1 LDRINKKELWGQ
13 NRVSSAK
20 ILVVD
25 DEKKITGVL
34 QAYLER
40 EGYFVLTAHD
50 GPEALRL
57 TRSEK
62 PDLIL
67 LDLMLPG
74 LSGEEVMQQLRSE
87 GSRVPVIMLTAK
99 SALEE
104 KVYGLSIGADDYV
117 VKPFS
122 PQEVI
127 ARVKTILRRSDTDQV
142 PLTDILNLSGG
153 QLEINALSH
162 TASWEK
168 VKLNL
173 TPTEF
178 SLLVHLG
185 RHPNRVYSRAQLAEF
200 LFGYES
206 ITEDRTI
213 DAHIKNLRQKL
224 QNAGAPNLIKTVYG
238 VGYKYD
244 ED

>member
-1 LDRINKKELWGQ
+1 MSIP
-13 NRVSSAK
+13 K

-25 DEKKITGVL
+25 DEKKITRVL

-40 EGYFVLTAHD
+40 EKYAVIVAHD
-50 GPEALRL
+50 GTVALRL
-57 TRSEK
+57 ARSEK
-62 PDLIL
+62 PDLII

-74 LSGEEVMQQLRSE
+74 LSGEEVIQQLRRD

-104 KVYGLSIGADDYV
+104 KIYGLAIGADDYV

-122 PQEVI
+122 PQEVV
-127 ARVKTILRRSDTDQV
+127 ARVKTILRRSDTDGI
-142 PLTDILNLSGG
+142 PLTEILNLAGG
-153 QLEINALSH
+153 SLEVNTLLHLVAWNNKPLD
-162 TASWEK
+162 
-168 VKLNL
+168 L

-178 SLLVHLG
+178 NLFLHLA
-185 RHPNRVYSRAQLAEF
+185 RHPKRVYTRAQLAEV
-200 LFGYES
+200 LFGYDS
-206 ITEDRTI
+206 ITEDRTV

-224 QNAGAPNLIKTVYG
+224 QQAGAPLLIKTVYG

-244 ED
+244 EN